1 MVLLFTEA
9 RNGGNN
15 GCGEKG
21 EFIFGHVECEV
32 PVRH

>member
-15 GCGEKG
+15 GVGKG